1 VRRAER
7 AAETRERILQAAV
20 QTLATDGVEGMRIA
34 RVAGAAGVSATLV
47 HYHFETREQLLGE
60 ALERS
65 YGLAADLRGSA
76 GSRLSRPA
84 LERLVEKVEDS
95 LPLPGEQEREW
106 QLWVELWLAAMRE
119 PSLRV
124 AAARVYRRL
133 HDSLRALLVEGGD
146 QGEFAVADPDRV
158 ADRVLALIDGFGVRA
173 LLGDPALPVERAR
186 EEILALLEREL
197 GVSLPRTVK

>member
-20 QTLATDGVEGMRIA
+20 QTLATDGVDGMRIA
-34 RVAGAAGVSATLV
+34 RVAGVAGVSATLV
-47 HYHFETREQLLGE
+47 HYHFDTREQLLTE

-76 GSRLSRPA
+76 GTRLSRPA

-106 QLWVELWLAAMRE
+106 QLWVELWLAAVRDPE
-119 PSLRV
+119 LRV
-124 AAARVYRRL
+124 TAARVYRRL
-133 HDSLRALLVEGGD
+133 HDALRALLVEGAEL
-146 QGEFAVADPDRV
+146 GEFSVSDPDRV

-173 LLGDPALPVERAR
+173 LLDDPALSVERAR
-186 EEILALLEREL
+186 DEILELLEREL
-197 GVSLPRTVK
+197 GVSVRSPG